1 MRPGTLICSGLG
13 RRLDDGRWLYQ
24 EASLQFGRG
33 LWCVVGPNGSG
44 KSSLLRDLISLRPAM
59 FGGVQLGDRNL
70 RSIAANERARLM
82 AYLPQT
88 QALPYDRR
96 VRDIV
101 MLGRAP
107 HRSLFGM
114 ASPRDHEAVERA
126 MRACEVSEFE
136 ARGILSL
143 SGGERQRVML
153 ARLLATESPTLI
165 LDEPSAALD
174 IGHTLQTC
182 QLLRSLADE
191 GRCVIV
197 AMHELDLARRF
208 ADHVVL
214 LGSGRGN
221 VIAGAPQEVLSAERV
236 SEVFEVDA
244 SVVAGELR
252 FAAKIALAS
261 QNR

>member
-1 MRPGTLICSGLG
+1 MRPSSLVCSDLG
-13 RRLDDGRWLYQ
+13 RRLDDGRWLYHK
-24 EASLQFGRG
+24 ASLQFGPG

-44 KSSLLRDLISLRPAM
+44 KSSLLRDLIGLGPTM
-59 FGGVQLGDRNL
+59 FGGIQLGGRTL
-70 RSIAANERARLM
+70 PSIAANERARLM

-114 ASPRDHEAVERA
+114 ASPHDHEAVARA
-126 MRACEVSEFE
+126 MHACEVSEFE
-136 ARGILSL
+136 ARGIFSL

-153 ARLLATESPTLI
+153 ARLLATESPTLV

-208 ADHVVL
+208 ADQVVL
-214 LGSGRGN
+214 LGSGRGD
-221 VIAGAPQEVLSAERV
+221 VITGAPEEVLSPDRV
-236 SEVFEVDA
+236 SRVFDVDA

-252 FAAKIALAS
+252 FAAKLAALH
-261 QNR
+261 QKR